1 MIRWTL
7 EEELDAFLA
16 SRATGFIL
24 KHSTR
29 CPISAAALE
38 EVEAFSR
45 DEPEVPVFLVLVIE
59 SRLLSNAV
67 SEKFGVQ
74 HESPQAILV
83 RDGAV
88 AWHASHGGI
97 TRGEM
102 AGAWRG
108 RGG

>member
-1 MIRWTL
+1 MIRWTK

-16 SRATGFIL
+16 SRRAGFIL

-29 CPISAAALE
+29 CPVSAAALE

-45 DEPEVPVFLVLVIE
+45 DEPAVPVFLVLVIE
-59 SRLLSNAV
+59 SRPLSNAV
-67 SEKFGVQ
+67 SVKFRIQ

-88 AWHASHGGI
+88 VWHASHGGI
-97 TRGEM
+97 RREEM
-102 AGAWRG
+102 AGAWKG
-108 RGG
+108 PGG